1 MQQLDFTFF
10 WPLTEQVPLDL
21 DYTECEKPKLYTNLL
36 TSGSGYIIS
45 NGGTTS
51 NYITASNLTIDVAS
65 TTFKLT
71 EKPNIIRRG
80 LLNIL
85 GVKWEK
91 K

>member
-10 WPLTEQVPLDL
+10 WPLTEQIPLNL
-21 DYTECEKPKLYTNLL
+21 DYTECEKPNLYTNLL
-36 TSGSGYIIS
+36 TSGSKYIFS

-71 EKPNIIRRG
+71 EKPNFIRRG